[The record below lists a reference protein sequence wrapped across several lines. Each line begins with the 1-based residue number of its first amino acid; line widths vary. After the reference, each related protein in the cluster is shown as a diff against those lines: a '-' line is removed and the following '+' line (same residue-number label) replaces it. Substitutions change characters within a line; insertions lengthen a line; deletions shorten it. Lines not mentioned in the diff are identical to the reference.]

1 MIKKIIRSIAKFFRT
16 IYRIVD
22 KLIVTPISR
31 AIYYLNKKLKS
42 NTSHIEKILNRPSI
56 LVYLSLAFAIIV
68 FLLVDSKVISLVE
81 TEAEV
86 LTNQPVNVLYN
97 KEAYVVEGLVDTV
110 DIILTGRKS
119 DLYLAKQLGDHE
131 VVLDL
136 TDYEAS
142 SEPYKVK
149 LTYNQTI
156 DSLNYKIDPS
166 TVTVTIKNKVS
177 SLSGITYDLLN
188 ENKLNSKLSVGEV
201 TLSKSEVVVKGSQD
215 NLDKIATVKAL
226 VDLNN
231 EELTDAGSYDID
243 NVKLVAYDEKGK
255 MMSNID
261 IVPSTITATVNLNTY
276 SASVPLSVKTKGDL
290 VTGKAISS
298 ITINGSNS
306 YSVNV
311 YGEQSVIDSIKS
323 VPVSIDINGLG
334 AGSSKTYNVTLPKPS
349 GVRYMS
355 DSNAKIV
362 VNFGDEK
369 QKTIENVQIGAPK
382 NLASGLTANAK
393 SESDQVVSVLVKGVQ
408 SVIDSI
414 NADDINAYVDLT
426 GYTSGEHEVAVLIEN
441 NDPRVE
447 YVVTKNITVVIK

>member
-1 MIKKIIRSIAKFFRT
+1 MNKILKKIGKFLKFLYN
-16 IYRIVD
+16 ILD
-22 KLIVTPISR
+22 KNLITPISR

-42 NTSHIEKILNRPSI
+42 NTSHIEKLLNRPNI
-56 LVYLSLAFAIIV
+56 LIYVSLAFAVIV
-68 FLLVDSKVISLVE
+68 FFLVDSRVINLVE

-131 VVLDL
+131 VLLDL
-136 TDYEAS
+136 TDYAAS
-142 SEPYKVK
+142 NEPYKVK

-156 DSLNYKIDPS
+156 DSLSYKIDPS

-177 SLSGITYDLLN
+177 SLSSLSYDLLN
-188 ENKLNSKLSVGEV
+188 ENKLNNKLSVGDV
-201 TLSKSEVVVKGSQD
+201 SLSKSEVVVKGSQD
-215 NLDKIATVKAL
+215 SLDKIATVKAL

-231 EELTDAGSYDID
+231 SDLNDSGTYDID
-243 NVKLVAYDEKGK
+243 NVLLVAYDVNGK

-261 IVPSTITATVNLNTY
+261 IVPSTVTATLTLNTY
-276 SASVPLSVKTKGDL
+276 STSVPISVRTKGNL
-290 VTGKAISS
+290 ITGKAISS
-298 ITINGSNS
+298 ISINGSS
-306 YSVNV
+306 TYSVSV
-311 YGEQSVIDSIKS
+311 YGEQSVIDTIKN

-334 AGSSKTYNVTLPKPS
+334 AVDSKTYNVTLPKPS

-362 VNFGDEK
+362 VSFGDEK
-369 QKTIENVQIGAPK
+369 QRTIENVPISSPK

-393 SESDQVVSVLVKGVQ
+393 TESDQFVNVVVKGVQ
-408 SVIDSI
+408 SVIDSLT
-414 NADDINAYVDLT
+414 ADDIVAYVDLS
-426 GYTSGEHEVAVLIEN
+426 GYTSGEHEVAVQIEN
-441 NDPRVE
+441 NDPRIE
-447 YVVTKNITVVIK
+447 YVVTKNITIVIK

>member
-1 MIKKIIRSIAKFFRT
+1 MSKIFKPIIKLFRAIYKII
-16 IYRIVD
+16 D
-22 KLIVTPISR
+22 KVIVTPISR

-56 LVYLSLAFAIIV
+56 LVYLSLAFAVIV
-68 FLLVDSKVISLVE
+68 FFLVDSKVISLVE

-136 TDYEAS
+136 TDYEARN
-142 SEPYKVK
+142 EPYKVK

-156 DSLNYKIDPS
+156 DSLDYKIDPS

-177 SLSGITYDLLN
+177 SLANVTYDLLN

-201 TLSKSEVVVKGSQD
+201 SLSKSEVVVKGSQD

-231 EELTDAGSYDID
+231 EDLTDAGSYDID
-243 NVKLVAYDEKGK
+243 NVVLAAYDEKGK

-276 SASVPLSVKTKGDL
+276 SASVPISVKTKGDL

-298 ITINGSNS
+298 ITINGSNA
-306 YSVNV
+306 YSVDV

-323 VPVSIDINGLG
+323 VPVSLDIDGLG
-334 AGSSKTYNVTLPKPS
+334 SSGSKTYNVTLPKPS

-355 DSNAKIV
+355 NTNAKIV

-369 QKTIENVQIGAPK
+369 QKTIDNVQIGAPK

-447 YVVTKNITVVIK
+447 YVVTKNITIVIK

>member
-1 MIKKIIRSIAKFFRT
+1 MIKILKPLIKLFRA
-16 IYRIVD
+16 IYRVVD

-31 AIYYLNKKLKS
+31 IIYYLNKKLKN
-42 NTSHIEKILNRPSI
+42 NTSHIEKLLNRPSI
-56 LVYLSLAFAIIV
+56 LVYLSLAFAVIV
-68 FLLVDSKVISLVE
+68 FFLVDSKVISLVE

-201 TLSKSEVVVKGSQD
+201 SLSKSEVVVKGSQD
-215 NLDKIATVKAL
+215 NLNKVATVKAL

-231 EELTDAGSYDID
+231 EDLTDAGTYDID
-243 NVKLVAYDEKGK
+243 NVKLAAYDEKGK

-261 IVPSTITATVNLNTY
+261 IVPSTITATVTLNTY
-276 SASVPLSVKTKGDL
+276 YASVPLSVKTKGEL
-290 VTGKAISS
+290 ITGKAISS

-311 YGEQSVIDSIKS
+311 YGEQSVIDTIKS

-334 AGSSKTYNVTLPKPS
+334 AANSKTYNVTLPKPS
-349 GVRYMS
+349 GVRHMS
-355 DSNAKIV
+355 DNNAKIV

-426 GYTSGEHEVAVLIEN
+426 GYTAGEHEVAVLIES

>member
-1 MIKKIIRSIAKFFRT
+1 MIKKIVRPIAKLFRA

-31 AIYYLNKKLKS
+31 AIYYLNKKLKN

-56 LVYLSLAFAIIV
+56 LVYLSLVFAIIV
-68 FLLVDSKVISLVE
+68 FFLVDSKVISLVE

-188 ENKLNSKLSVGEV
+188 ENKLNSKLSVGDV

-226 VDLNN
+226 IDLNN
-231 EELTDAGSYDID
+231 KDLEAAGSYDID
-243 NVKLVAYDEKGK
+243 NVKLAAYDEKGK

-261 IVPSTITATVNLNTY
+261 IVPSTITATVELNTY
-276 SASVPLSVKTKGDL
+276 YASVPLSVKTKGEL

-311 YGEQSVIDSIKS
+311 YGEQSVIDAIKS

-334 AGSSKTYNVTLPKPS
+334 ASSSKTYNVTLPKPS

-355 DSNAKIV
+355 DSNAKII

-414 NADDINAYVDLT
+414 DADDINAYVDLT
-426 GYTSGEHEVAVLIEN
+426 GYTSGEHEVAVLIES